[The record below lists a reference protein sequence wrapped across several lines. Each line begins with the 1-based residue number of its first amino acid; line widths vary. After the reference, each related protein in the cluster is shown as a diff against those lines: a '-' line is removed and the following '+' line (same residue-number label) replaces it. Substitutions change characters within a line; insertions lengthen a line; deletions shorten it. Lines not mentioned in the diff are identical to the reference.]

1 MKSEFRVFDP
11 VLVRYISFPQAI
23 WDGNI
28 SDPSPLPTFLRP
40 ATSSGNLSNCAI
52 HTIPESNSKFS
63 LKIYQKNLILGE
75 NYYSLELTSEN
86 GTKVEAVNGVDV
98 LEKFEQFNYFGKKK
112 TFVSALSHPSGKTFC
127 FYPFN
132 LYPQSLNKTVLEFG
146 SFVRLQ
152 RYPPKVNI
160 ALNTFSKLSYTS

>member
-11 VLVRYISFPQAI
+11 ILVRYISFPQAI

-63 LKIYQKNLILGE
+63 LKIYQKNLILGG

-98 LEKFEQFNYFGKKK
+98 LEKLEQFNYFDKKK
-112 TFVSALSHPSGKTFC
+112 LLFPRFLTRAARRFAFILSICIPKALIRPCS
-127 FYPFN
+127 N
-132 LYPQSLNKTVLEFG
+132 LEVLFDYKG
-146 SFVRLQ
+146 ILL
-152 RYPPKVNI
+152 K
-160 ALNTFSKLSYTS
+160 